1 MLFTAFV
8 PRRFEGGDDGNT
20 TAADE
25 YFLAADISIPY
36 YGETHYGYQVYSAF
50 MILLWPL
57 GVPLYSLRMFFR
69 NRVGV
74 LALARA
80 QIQEKHKLKLHRG
93 ARRAAPSASLPRRAR
108 GGQSKPIARR
118 EGEKDSL
125 RRSASERR
133 GGRWR

>member
-1 MLFTAFV
+1 M
-8 PRRFEGGDDGNT
+8 PRRFEGGADGNT

-36 YGETHYGYQVYSAF
+36 YGETHSGYQVYSAF

-57 GVPLYSLRMFFR
+57 GVPLYMVRMFFR

-80 QIQEKHKLKLHRG
+80 QIQEKHKLKLHRIER
-93 ARRAAPSASLPRRAR
+93 RRAAPSARRPRPSSRRAIQGR
-108 GGQSKPIARR
+108 SIARR
-118 EGEKDSL
+118 R
-125 RRSASERR
+125 RRSRTC
-133 GGRWR
+133 